1 VVSSIT
7 GTALMYGSGA
17 GGAGFSNRGLSQPG
31 AGTSA
36 PFVVGS
42 TLQGFGENGLPNRG
56 GGGGA
61 TTNTLGTTFN
71 GAPVRPGDGGSG
83 FVCIRYP
90 NIHTLPSALTGTYT
104 IQTVGTDIVIA
115 FTASGSVVF

>member
-17 GGAGFSNRGLSQPG
+17 GGAGISNRGASQPG
-31 AGTSA
+31 AGVSVYA
-36 PFVVGS
+36 PLG
-42 TLQGFGENGLPNRG
+42 GNGLPNRG

-61 TTNTLGTTFN
+61 LAINLGALFN
-71 GAPVRPGDGGSG
+71 GVPVRPGDGGSG

-115 FTASGSVVF
+115 FTASGSIVF